1 MSPSFSFCPH
11 CSTKLEPFKQGTR
24 ARLRCPACGWIH
36 YRNPTVGVAVILLTE
51 AGLWLGRR
59 RDGGWCIPCGHVEWD
74 ETVEAA
80 ARREMREEM
89 GLDLELEDV
98 FAVLSNFHNPEQHT
112 VGIWYRAKALDTAGA
127 RAGGDLLELRP
138 FALDALPELIF
149 PTDRLVI
156 ERLRA
161 ERQE

>member
-1 MSPSFSFCPH
+1 
-11 CSTKLEPFKQGTR
+11 
-24 ARLRCPACGWIH
+24 
-36 YRNPTVGVAVILLTE
+36 
-51 AGLWLGRR
+51 
-59 RDGGWCIPCGHVEWD
+59 
-74 ETVEAA
+74 
-80 ARREMREEM
+80 MREEM